1 MQQTTTSERDIVTH
15 VKETLAFVASD
26 PDAAMAQPTQDCE
39 RSYELP
45 DGQVIVIGNE
55 RWRCA
60 EVLFAPSL
68 HGSLSHG
75 LAELVFGAIQR
86 CSIDVRAAM
95 WHNIVLSGGSSR
107 LHGLAERLAA
117 DMRRLA
123 PASMAVKVIAPPER
137 AQSAW
142 IGGSILGS
150 LSTFETTTGVSR
162 AEYDAEGP
170 AAVHRKCCDGGYICY
185 ASPMHTAG
193 GSSKPSAPSPT
204 PSMAAAAPPP
214 SAPAAAAAPTSPPSP
229 KPSALP
235 APTAAK
241 TDDVA
246 IQQRRADTNSVL
258 IQVGRLVMDATAAMA
273 AGTVSRAMNEAVPPT
288 LMHVTATA
296 LPVVEHYLISAPSQ
310 LATAKMEVP
319 TAPMVIFC
327 VDCSGS
333 MGMLCKPSAD
343 ARSSVTRLQCMQ
355 QALLEQICVLE
366 AQQPECLV
374 ALVAFSSHVDV
385 LTDTGRMVTAEAHQM
400 RSLTAALETGVGHRT
415 QVRQP
420 VAQAARM
427 LRERATLLR
436 SGGATALGPA
446 LAIAIGLAKAPGSR
460 VLVLTDGLANTG
472 IGAIQQGRAE
482 PFYMDVASRA
492 ADSGVSVSVLTLEG
506 EDCSM
511 ENLGTT
517 ADVTGGAVEVF
528 DPCEMGGKVASVMQ
542 RKTLATGVKCTLTMP
557 EGVHARTEEVGS
569 SAAQDPK
576 GPSSVVHLSC
586 ASVTEESELTVRFGC
601 DGPPEQLCHQKASD
615 PTSIDADA
623 WEMVRKWWAAGKWPR
638 PHLCGQRRRACRLQ
652 KRSTPILK
660 IRHVQ
665 PAAVGSP
672 FSCVSS
678 TLCRRVNACS
688 QSRRATCSR

>member
-1 MQQTTTSERDIVTH
+1 
-15 VKETLAFVASD
+15 
-26 PDAAMAQPTQDCE
+26 
-39 RSYELP
+39 
-45 DGQVIVIGNE
+45 
-55 RWRCA
+55 
-60 EVLFAPSL
+60 
-68 HGSLSHG
+68 
-75 LAELVFGAIQR
+75 
-86 CSIDVRAAM
+86 
-95 WHNIVLSGGSSR
+95 
-107 LHGLAERLAA
+107 
-117 DMRRLA
+117 
-123 PASMAVKVIAPPER
+123 
-137 AQSAW
+137 
-142 IGGSILGS
+142 
-150 LSTFETTTGVSR
+150 
-162 AEYDAEGP
+162 
-170 AAVHRKCCDGGYICY
+170 
-185 ASPMHTAG
+185 
-193 GSSKPSAPSPT
+193 
-204 PSMAAAAPPP
+204 
-214 SAPAAAAAPTSPPSP
+214 
-229 KPSALP
+229 
-235 APTAAK
+235 
-241 TDDVA
+241 
-246 IQQRRADTNSVL
+246 
-258 IQVGRLVMDATAAMA
+258 MDATAAMA

-528 DPCEMGGKVASVMQ
+528 DPCERGGKVASVMQ

-569 SAAQDPK
+569 SAAHDPK

-623 WEMVRKWWAAGKWPR
+623 WEMVGGGEVAAASPLSAAASRMPSPEAKHPDPQDPPCAAGGGGKPFQLRLEYTLPTGERMLTVATSHVLKVSEERGEAESSLNGTVAALAAIHRAAALAQGGAYLQARAALIGTQRMLQRAMHHSSVANQKAYLSFIVQAEKVDGFMRERQATEQVFGASDGKARQVQLKCSATTRLPR
-638 PHLCGQRRRACRLQ
+638 PCTRSRASLRG
-652 KRSTPILK
+652 RSM
-660 IRHVQ
+660 Q
-665 PAAVGSP
+665 PH
-672 FSCVSS
+672 
-678 TLCRRVNACS
+678 
-688 QSRRATCSR
+688 